1 MHIQINLTGDE
12 TDDQLARISKML
24 GAYRGISDKTSTV
37 DLEIR
42 VDSTDALAE
51 LERFKAAVGG
61 LKAPES
67 VGEKLEVELL
77 NKLEAENPQ
86 FCGLQIVEN
95 PAIPAGEVA
104 LVSPQFGRQP
114 LPPGAVLVS
123 DGSGEALP
131 PFDATA
137 ERTAAPLAPS
147 GAPSPAAAEASASAP
162 AAAPASIP
170 PPPSAASPVPSPPP
184 AAATPAPAA
193 AVDAKGLPWDER
205 IHASSRAKI
214 ADGSWRMKRGV
225 QSHVVEAV
233 EAELRAQMGFVGQSG
248 STVAFDAAPADGA
261 SVPPPPAA
269 PAPLPPGPPALTF
282 GIVASRIGK
291 AVTAGTL
298 SGNVLSVKLAELG
311 FPDGLHTVNARPD
324 MWQKILDTLGA

>member
-1 MHIQINLTGDE
+1 MQIKFTLGTHEEPEAYAKVRAILDVLSGQAQAVRSGGQVVADAVARAE
-12 TDDQLARISKML
+12 ADKLA
-24 GAYRGISDKTSTV
+24 A
-37 DLEIR
+37 
-42 VDSTDALAE
+42 
-51 LERFKAAVGG
+51 
-61 LKAPES
+61 
-67 VGEKLEVELL
+67 
-77 NKLEAENPQ
+77 LEAENPQ
-86 FCGLQIVEN
+86 FGQ
-95 PAIPAGEVA
+95 
-104 LVSPQFGRQP
+104 QP
-114 LPPGAVLVS
+114 LPPGADPYLA
-123 DGSGEALP
+123 GI
-131 PFDATA
+131 A
-137 ERTAAPLAPS
+137 ERTAGPLAPS

-162 AAAPASIP
+162 AATPASIP
-170 PPPSAASPVPSPPP
+170 PPPSAASAVPSPPP
-184 AAATPAPAA
+184 AAATPTPAA

-233 EAELRAQMGFVGQSG
+233 EAELRAQMGLVGQPG
-248 STVAFDAAPADGA
+248 STVAPSPAA
-261 SVPPPPAA
+261 SVPPPPAAPA

>member
-1 MHIQINLTGDE
+1 MQIKFT
-12 TDDQLARISKML
+12 L
-24 GAYRGISDKTSTV
+24 GAHEEPEAYAKARAILDVLSGQAQAVRSGGAVVADVARQAAEAET
-37 DLEIR
+37 
-42 VDSTDALAE
+42 LA
-51 LERFKAAVGG
+51 
-61 LKAPES
+61 
-67 VGEKLEVELL
+67 
-77 NKLEAENPQ
+77 KLEAENPQ
-86 FCGLQIVEN
+86 FGQ
-95 PAIPAGEVA
+95 
-104 LVSPQFGRQP
+104 QP
-114 LPPGAVLVS
+114 LPTGAVKFGEQP
-123 DGSGEALP
+123 DGSVITKG
-131 PFDATA
+131 A
-137 ERTAAPLAPS
+137 EPTLPLAPS
-147 GAPSPAAAEASASAP
+147 GAPSPAAVEASASVP

-248 STVAFDAAPADGA
+248 STVAPADGA
-261 SVPPPPAA
+261 SVPPPPA

-291 AVTAGTL
+291 AVAAGTL

>member
-1 MHIQINLTGDE
+1 MQIKFTLGTHEEPEAYAKVRAILDVLSGQAQAVRSGGQVVADAVARAEAE
-12 TDDQLARISKML
+12 TLA
-24 GAYRGISDKTSTV
+24 
-37 DLEIR
+37 
-42 VDSTDALAE
+42 
-51 LERFKAAVGG
+51 
-61 LKAPES
+61 
-67 VGEKLEVELL
+67 
-77 NKLEAENPQ
+77 KLEAEN
-86 FCGLQIVEN
+86 
-95 PAIPAGEVA
+95 
-104 LVSPQFGRQP
+104 PQFGRQP
-114 LPPGAVLVS
+114 LPPGADPYPAAIDANNASVDLS
-123 DGSGEALP
+123 AFPPGSFIVPGSNP
-131 PFDATA
+131 P
-137 ERTAAPLAPS
+137 EVHHGPLAPS
-147 GAPSPAAAEASASAP
+147 GAPSPAAVEASANAP

-170 PPPSAASPVPSPPP
+170 PPPPAASAVPSPPP

-269 PAPLPPGPPALTF
+269 PAPAPAPLPPGPPALTF

-324 MWQKILDTLGA
+324 MWQTVLDTLGA

>member
-1 MHIQINLTGDE
+1 MQFKIILEGSE
-12 TDDQLARISKML
+12 TPVQLAKVRAAVN
-24 GAYRGISDKTSTV
+24 AYCDASGKSTTME
-37 DLEIR
+37 LELR
-42 VDSTDALAE
+42 VDSTAAMAE
-51 LERFKAAVGG
+51 LERFKAAVSG
-61 LKAPES
+61 LDIPES

-86 FCGLQIVEN
+86 F
-95 PAIPAGEVA
+95 
-104 LVSPQFGRQP
+104 GRQP
-114 LPPGAVLVS
+114 LPPGAESTETL
-123 DGSGEALP
+123 GMPG
-131 PFDATA
+131 
-137 ERTAAPLAPS
+137 APLLPLAPPPS

-170 PPPSAASPVPSPPP
+170 PPPSAASAVPSPPP

-225 QSHVVEAV
+225 ERALVAEVEAQLRGQSHGSA
-233 EAELRAQMGFVGQSG
+233 ALDADALKLAAMGADPGPSL
-248 STVAFDAAPADGA
+248 PA
-261 SVPPPPAA
+261 VPPPPAA

>member
-1 MHIQINLTGDE
+1 MQLT
-12 TDDQLARISKML
+12 LVL
-24 GAYRGISDKTSTV
+24 TSAT
-37 DLEIR
+37 
-42 VDSTDALAE
+42 TALE
-51 LERFKAAVGG
+51 LERAIEAARVFCGQAQAVRSGG
-61 LKAPES
+61 QVVADAVAYAEAD
-67 VGEKLEVELL
+67 KLAA
-77 NKLEAENPQ
+77 LEAEN
-86 FCGLQIVEN
+86 
-95 PAIPAGEVA
+95 
-104 LVSPQFGRQP
+104 PQFGRQP
-114 LPPGAVLVS
+114 LPPGAAPT
-123 DGSGEALP
+123 DDDAGSLGMPGAPLL
-131 PFDATA
+131 
-137 ERTAAPLAPS
+137 PLAPPPP
-147 GAPSPAAAEASASAP
+147 GALSPAAVEASASVP

-170 PPPSAASPVPSPPP
+170 PPPPAASVVPSPPP
-184 AAATPAPAA
+184 AAATPAPAAA

-225 QSHVVEAV
+225 QSHVIEAV

-248 STVAFDAAPADGA
+248 STAAFDAAPADGA
-261 SVPPPPAA
+261 SVPPPPAAPAPA

-311 FPDGLHTVNARPD
+311 FPDGLHTVNSRPD

>member
-1 MHIQINLTGDE
+1 MHIQINLNGDE
-12 TDDQLARISKML
+12 TDAQLARVYKMI
-24 GAYRGISDKTSTV
+24 GAYRGVSDKTSTV

-42 VDSTDALAE
+42 VDSTAAMAE
-51 LERFKAAVGG
+51 LARFKAAVGD
-61 LKAPES
+61 LEIPES

-86 FCGLQIVEN
+86 FGQ
-95 PAIPAGEVA
+95 
-104 LVSPQFGRQP
+104 QP
-114 LPPGAVLVS
+114 LPEGAEPAGAV
-123 DGSGEALP
+123 
-131 PFDATA
+131 
-137 ERTAAPLAPS
+137 PLAPPPPPA
-147 GAPSPAAAEASASAP
+147 APSPAGADTSASAP

-170 PPPSAASPVPSPPP
+170 PPPSAASAVPSPPS
-184 AAATPAPAA
+184 AAATPSPAGA
-193 AVDAKGLPWDER
+193 AEVDKNGLPWDER

-225 QSHVVEAV
+225 PEHLVAEVEAQ
-233 EAELRAQMGFVGQSG
+233 LRAQMGFVGQSG
-248 STVAFDAAPADGA
+248 STVAPADGA
-261 SVPPPPAA
+261 SVPPPPAAPA

-311 FPDGLHTVNARPD
+311 FPDGLHTVNSRPD
-324 MWQKILDTLGA
+324 MWQKVLDTLGA

>member
-1 MHIQINLTGDE
+1 MQLT
-12 TDDQLARISKML
+12 LVL
-24 GAYRGISDKTSTV
+24 TSAT
-37 DLEIR
+37 
-42 VDSTDALAE
+42 TALE
-51 LERFKAAVGG
+51 LERAIEAARVFCGQAQAVRSGG
-61 LKAPES
+61 QVVADAVARAEAD
-67 VGEKLEVELL
+67 KLAA
-77 NKLEAENPQ
+77 LEAEN
-86 FCGLQIVEN
+86 
-95 PAIPAGEVA
+95 
-104 LVSPQFGRQP
+104 PQFGRQP
-114 LPPGAVLVS
+114 LPPGAVLVG

-137 ERTAAPLAPS
+137 ERTAGPLAPPA
-147 GAPSPAAAEASASAP
+147 APSPAAVEASASVP

-170 PPPSAASPVPSPPP
+170 PPPPAASAVPSPSP

-225 QSHVVEAV
+225 QSHVIETV

-248 STVAFDAAPADGA
+248 STVAFDAAPANGA

-311 FPDGLHTVNARPD
+311 FPDGLHTVNSRPD

>member
-1 MHIQINLTGDE
+1 MQIKFT
-12 TDDQLARISKML
+12 L
-24 GAYRGISDKTSTV
+24 GAHEEPEAYAKARAILDVLSGQAQAVRSGG
-37 DLEIR
+37 
-42 VDSTDALAE
+42 
-51 LERFKAAVGG
+51 AAVEADVARQAAENIAAAET
-61 LKAPES
+61 LA
-67 VGEKLEVELL
+67 
-77 NKLEAENPQ
+77 KLEAEN
-86 FCGLQIVEN
+86 
-95 PAIPAGEVA
+95 
-104 LVSPQFGRQP
+104 PQFGRQP
-114 LPPGAVLVS
+114 LPPGAAPT
-123 DGSGEALP
+123 DDDDAGSLGMP
-131 PFDATA
+131 G
-137 ERTAAPLAPS
+137 APLLPLAPPPS

-170 PPPSAASPVPSPPP
+170 PPPSAASPVPNPPP

-225 QSHVVEAV
+225 ERALVAEVEAQLRGQSHGSAALDADALKLATMGADPGPSLPAV
-233 EAELRAQMGFVGQSG
+233 PP
-248 STVAFDAAPADGA
+248 AAP
-261 SVPPPPAA
+261 A
-269 PAPLPPGPPALTF
+269 PAPLPPGLPALTF

>member
-1 MHIQINLTGDE
+1 MQLTFV
-12 TDDQLARISKML
+12 L
-24 GAYRGISDKTSTV
+24 TSAT
-37 DLEIR
+37 
-42 VDSTDALAE
+42 TALE
-51 LERFKAAVGG
+51 LERAIEAARAFCGQAQAVRSGG
-61 LKAPES
+61 QVVADAIARAEAETLA
-67 VGEKLEVELL
+67 
-77 NKLEAENPQ
+77 KLEAENPQ
-86 FCGLQIVEN
+86 FGQ
-95 PAIPAGEVA
+95 
-104 LVSPQFGRQP
+104 QP
-114 LPPGAVLVS
+114 LPPGAVLVG

-137 ERTAAPLAPS
+137 ERTAGPLAPS
-147 GAPSPAAAEASASAP
+147 GAPSPAGAEASASAP
-162 AAAPASIP
+162 AATPASIP
-170 PPPSAASPVPSPPP
+170 PPRSAASAVPSPPP
-184 AAATPAPAA
+184 AAATRAPAAA

-233 EAELRAQMGFVGQSG
+233 EAELRAQMGLIGQSG
-248 STVAFDAAPADGA
+248 STVAP
-261 SVPPPPAA
+261 A

>member
-1 MHIQINLTGDE
+1 MQFTIILEGSE
-12 TDDQLARISKML
+12 TPVQLAKARAAVN
-24 GAYRGISDKTSTV
+24 AYCDASGKSTTME
-37 DLEIR
+37 LELR
-42 VDSTDALAE
+42 VDSTAAMAE

-61 LKAPES
+61 LDIPES

-104 LVSPQFGRQP
+104 LVSPQFGQQP
-114 LPPGAVLVS
+114 LPPGAEPA
-123 DGSGEALP
+123 D
-131 PFDATA
+131 DAESLGVPGA
-137 ERTAAPLAPS
+137 PLLPLAPS
-147 GAPSPAAAEASASAP
+147 SAPSPAGAKTSASAP

-170 PPPSAASPVPSPPP
+170 PPPSAASAVPSPPP

-233 EAELRAQMGFVGQSG
+233 EAELRGQSHG
-248 STVAFDAAPADGA
+248 SAALDADALKLAAMGADPGP
-261 SVPPPPAA
+261 SLPAA

>member
-1 MHIQINLTGDE
+1 MQLTIILTAE
-12 TDDQLARISKML
+12 TP
-24 GAYRGISDKTSTV
+24 
-37 DLEIR
+37 
-42 VDSTDALAE
+42 ALE
-51 LERFKAAVGG
+51 LERAIEAARVFCGQAQAVRSGG
-61 LKAPES
+61 QVVADAVAYAEAD
-67 VGEKLEVELL
+67 KLAA
-77 NKLEAENPQ
+77 LEAEN
-86 FCGLQIVEN
+86 
-95 PAIPAGEVA
+95 
-104 LVSPQFGRQP
+104 PQFGRQP
-114 LPPGAVLVS
+114 LPPGAVLIG

-137 ERTAAPLAPS
+137 ERTAGPLAP
-147 GAPSPAAAEASASAP
+147 GAAPSPAAAEASASVP

-170 PPPSAASPVPSPPP
+170 PPPSAASPVSNPPS
-184 AAATPAPAA
+184 AAATPAPVA

-225 QSHVVEAV
+225 EPALVAKV
-233 EAELRAQMGFVGQSG
+233 EAELRAQIPP
-248 STVAFDAAPADGA
+248 AAPPTTFAEAPANGA
-261 SVPPPPAA
+261 PVPPPPAAAA